1 MRTKR
6 AFLLLSIV
14 LLIVTIS
21 LTFFTEQHK
30 PTRASGNGFPY
41 VSGTQ
46 LIDASGNP
54 LILRG
59 TQVETSFM
67 YASSWKT
74 KNNVTRKLN
83 PTVFYQMTTNWHMN
97 VLRLYLSNWI
107 YHVGAGRPLTREAKG
122 MKAPLLST
130 FSLLGK

>member
-1 MRTKR
+1 MVMRTKR

-14 LLIVTIS
+14 LLLATLS
-21 LTFFTEQHK
+21 LTFFTEQHRSS
-30 PTRASGNGFPY
+30 RASGNGFPY

-97 VLRLYLSNWI
+97 VLRLSFQLDLSCRRGKTP
-107 YHVGAGRPLTREAKG
+107 YPRGEGDESAAPFHFFTVG
-122 MKAPLLST
+122 
-130 FSLLGK
+130 

>member
-6 AFLLLSIV
+6 VFLLLSIV
-14 LLIVTIS
+14 LLIATLS
-21 LTFFTEQHK
+21 LTFFTEQHRSS
-30 PTRASGNGFPY
+30 RASGNGFPY

-67 YASSWKT
+67 YASPWNT

-83 PTVFYQMTTNWHMN
+83 PTVSYQMTTNRHMN
-97 VLRLYLSNWI
+97 DLRLALSNWI
-107 YHVGAGRPLTREAKG
+107 YASDPVNYMNLLDQVVLQANQAG
-122 MKAPLLST
+122 
-130 FSLLGK
+130 